1 MGDGQQGHLGEVDDE
16 LPELGVAAGLRF
28 EPGRDGLRHRL
39 QQQRPELRHREY
51 HLLLLRRR
59 LPGACFL
66 LRLRLPATCCLRN
79 TGGIQIDGDGSY
91 RGLHCLGLR
100 PSLRSGAGIGRFRA
114 GVSVLQPLC
123 CLSTLYL
130 SPQFPNP
137 CSFRELS

>member
-79 TGGIQIDGDGSY
+79 MGGIQIDGDG
-91 RGLHCLGLR
+91 LMAAI
-100 PSLRSGAGIGRFRA
+100 GAFTA
-114 GVSVLQPLC
+114 
-123 CLSTLYL
+123 
-130 SPQFPNP
+130 
-137 CSFRELS
+137 